1 MTRTVNHPVAR
12 RVEATSL
19 CSLPLYGIVELRVVY
34 SSCHKSLVFNLPY
47 LSLLHQR
54 VAGMIL
60 LCWLLSGL
68 TGFVPVFTGI
78 YSSSEHLDLIRS

>member
-1 MTRTVNHPVAR
+1 M
-12 RVEATSL
+12 
-19 CSLPLYGIVELRVVY
+19 
-34 SSCHKSLVFNLPY
+34 Y
-47 LSLLHQR
+47 LSGENAITKEKTLTSGTLSPHPLGHWFPHETMCPPFFQR